1 MRKHPRDHIYAARIE
16 FRIAKEGRKTISVYI
31 HCTKRENTAKINLEF
46 PMYMKE
52 AELCWVG
59 YYRRQ
64 ERFRYSDFN
73 NQILPIQPLG
83 EKLESLVLEAF
94 SRIDNRKQ

>member
-1 MRKHPRDHIYAARIE
+1 MGRRPRDKIYAARIE
-16 FRIAKEGRKTISVYI
+16 FRITTEGRKTARVYI
-31 HCTKRENTAKINLEF
+31 HCTKRDNTVKMDFEF
-46 PMYMKE
+46 PGDIEEK
-52 AELCWVG
+52 ELCWSG

-83 EKLESLVLEAF
+83 EKLERLVSRAF
-94 SRIDNRKQ
+94 SKI